1 MRRGITAKRLDPQF
15 QDLERRKIA
24 YYSATQFPLIKVVD
38 IATYIQYGIS
48 ERANTDELGV
58 PMIRM
63 INLQANGWELSD
75 LKHIELEGEVLDRYR
90 LEREDLLFNRTNSK
104 ELVGKC
110 EVFEQDGDWVFA
122 SYLIRVRIDKQKALP
137 VVVAI

>member
-1 MRRGITAKRLDPQF
+1 
-15 QDLERRKIA
+15 
-24 YYSATQFPLIKVVD
+24 VVLLGLMQ
-38 IATYIQYGIS
+38 I
-48 ERANTDELGV
+48 GV

-75 LKHIELEGEVLDRYR
+75 LKHIELEGVVLDRYR
-90 LEREDLLFNRTNSK
+90 LERGDLLFNRTNSK

-122 SYLIRVRIDKQKALP
+122 SYLIRVRMDKQKALP
-137 VVVAI
+137 SQFQFAKTNPMD